1 MLDYALTVNGTD
13 LTKYIK
19 YDSYSTNKT
28 PMYADPITTLD
39 GVQHTALIRS
49 VGSVTFELN
58 PQNATDTQTIA
69 SALLTQPCA
78 VKYFSLQ
85 TQQYEERNMKLTDQ
99 SAEYLVKCKF
109 QGLKWNQIGKVTL
122 VEL

>member
-1 MLDYALTVNGTD
+1 MLDYTLTVNGTD
-13 LTKYIK
+13 LTKYVK

-28 PMYADPITTLD
+28 PMYADPVTTLD

-58 PQNATDTQTIA
+58 PQNATDTQIIA

-85 TQQYEERNMKLTDQ
+85 TQQYEDATMKLTDQ
-99 SAEYLVKCKF
+99 SADYLVKCKF
-109 QGLKWNQIGKVTL
+109 LGQKWNQINTITL